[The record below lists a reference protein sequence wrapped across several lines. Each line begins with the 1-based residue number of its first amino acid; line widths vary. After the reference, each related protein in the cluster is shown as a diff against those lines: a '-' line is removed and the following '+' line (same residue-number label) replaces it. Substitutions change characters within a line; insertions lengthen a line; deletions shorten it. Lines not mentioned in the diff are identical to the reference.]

1 MFKMNKYGLI
11 FGIMVSTGVM
21 AEGINCATMPEW
33 SEAID
38 GYQLNQH
45 HVFCGE
51 AGKKDKAKGF
61 HAMPKG
67 YAPSSYIH
75 SIPAD
80 PANGAGVYTLKQIQ
94 LEFAGKQYEKSFSSM
109 FPRHCSQAQ
118 VSKSI
123 VYSLVNKTGACASPS
138 WASCGPNAPEDGGN
152 EYCLAANG
160 ARFDIATAVL
170 PGNKTRINTGFP
182 IYKP

>member
-61 HAMPKG
+61 HAM
-67 YAPSSYIH
+67 I
-75 SIPAD
+75 
-80 PANGAGVYTLKQIQ
+80 ANQIENVRS
-94 LEFAGKQYEKSFSSM
+94 LLRIEVAE
-109 FPRHCSQAQ
+109 Q
-118 VSKSI
+118 V
-123 VYSLVNKTGACASPS
+123 L
-138 WASCGPNAPEDGGN
+138 
-152 EYCLAANG
+152 
-160 ARFDIATAVL
+160 
-170 PGNKTRINTGFP
+170 
-182 IYKP
+182 

>member
-1 MFKMNKYGLI
+1 MSTSIMAK
-11 FGIMVSTGVM
+11 GID
-21 AEGINCATMPEW
+21 CATLSEW
-33 SEAID
+33 SETID
-38 GYQLNQH
+38 GYQLNQR

-51 AGKKDKAKGF
+51 VGKKNKAKGF
-61 HAMPKG
+61 HAMPDG
-67 YAPSSYIH
+67 NAPSNYIN
-75 SIPAD
+75 SSPAD

-94 LEFAGKQYEKSFSSM
+94 LRFAGKQYEKSFSSI
-109 FPRHCSQAQ
+109 FPQHCSQTQ

-123 VYSLVNKTGACASPS
+123 VYSLINRTGACASPG
-138 WASCGPNAPEDGGN
+138 WASCGPNAPKDGGN

-160 ARFDIATAVL
+160 AHFDIATAVL